1 MNCKFCETKNPDSAV
16 YCKQC
21 GKRIDGNA
29 VCPVCHKLTPDDAVF
44 CTECGARLDGKNV
57 CEECGT
63 LYEGRFCPACG
74 KAKEKTHAPVKTKGE
89 PASMDESAAW
99 QKILW
104 HVGSGLGLLTAVCS
118 LIFVFLIACS
128 VSVDKSVSG
137 ILSDFGIRDSMNLY
151 YCFGEMYEDIAAD
164 LDSMMSYSAF
174 EEISLY
180 SVAAVQTTIAAG
192 VLIAVP
198 VLSVLTVIRFIFC
211 YTGKKQKP
219 VGTLAF
225 ATFLTYLG
233 GAVLFLAANAMRI
246 KLSVSGSYISI
257 KTDVPVSYSGATT
270 AGIALCAVFAALSL
284 ACFIARR
291 GKSLLNK
298 NTIINLSFTAVAIA
312 FLSVVIAFCSQPAV
326 SVSETGSGR
335 SSFYLG
341 LLTLASVIPSALKTD
356 AELYFSFAYIAYI
369 LLAAIVV
376 LSVLTTIKL
385 CKNTVEEKHS
395 TGLGYTIAAFA
406 TCILCMIFAILAINE
421 TAEKIVGSSSSA
433 ETGYTGMI
441 VLCVFTALTMIVA
454 IAHKV
459 TDYCLNGEK
468 Q

>member
-1 MNCKFCETKNPDSAV
+1 MNCKFCETENPDSAV

-21 GKRIDGNA
+21 GKRIDGNT

-57 CEECGT
+57 CKECGT

-192 VLIAVP
+192 VLSAVP

-211 YTGKKQKP
+211 YGQKAKTRGNAC
-219 VGTLAF
+219 VR
-225 ATFLTYLG
+225 YLFDLSRRS
-233 GAVLFLAANAMRI
+233 GAV
-246 KLSVSGSYISI
+246 
-257 KTDVPVSYSGATT
+257 P
-270 AGIALCAVFAALSL
+270 C
-284 ACFIARR
+284 
-291 GKSLLNK
+291 GKCN
-298 NTIINLSFTAVAIA
+298 
-312 FLSVVIAFCSQPAV
+312 
-326 SVSETGSGR
+326 
-335 SSFYLG
+335 
-341 LLTLASVIPSALKTD
+341 
-356 AELYFSFAYIAYI
+356 
-369 LLAAIVV
+369 
-376 LSVLTTIKL
+376 
-385 CKNTVEEKHS
+385 
-395 TGLGYTIAAFA
+395 
-406 TCILCMIFAILAINE
+406 
-421 TAEKIVGSSSSA
+421 
-433 ETGYTGMI
+433 
-441 VLCVFTALTMIVA
+441 
-454 IAHKV
+454 AHKIIRFR
-459 TDYCLNGEK
+459 LLH
-468 Q
+468 QH